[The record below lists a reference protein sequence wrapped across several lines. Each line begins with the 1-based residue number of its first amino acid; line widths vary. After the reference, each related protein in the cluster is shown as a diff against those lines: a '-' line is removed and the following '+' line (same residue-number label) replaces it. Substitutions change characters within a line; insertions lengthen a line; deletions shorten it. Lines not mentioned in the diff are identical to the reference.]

1 MSSMP
6 NLVISNTSPLLY
18 LHQIGCLS
26 ILQTL
31 YTQVIVPQAVQS
43 ELLVGQQ
50 QGVDVPEISQYEWL
64 QLRSVA
70 TVASMPN
77 VIDLG
82 PGEAEV
88 IGLGIENPGSR
99 LILDDQLG
107 RQIARFHRL
116 TFTGTLGVLIK
127 AKQLGHVSTI
137 RPLIEQLQRSGMW
150 LSESV
155 IADVL
160 KLAGE

>member
-1 MSSMP
+1 MSSTP